1 VKCYFNAKSPNFKG
15 NPSLLSLR
23 ERSQHLCFGGVSQP
37 PITPSQRWLPP
48 KVPANVPYIPPPLF
62 TRGGNMF
69 GGNKVPASFT
79 PQNAFKDVPEMRLIK
94 VNGQP
99 QFVPASMVRDE

>member
-1 VKCYFNAKSPNFKG
+1 
-15 NPSLLSLR
+15 
-23 ERSQHLCFGGVSQP
+23 
-37 PITPSQRWLPP
+37 
-48 KVPANVPYIPPPLF
+48 
-62 TRGGNMF
+62 MF